1 MNKINQR
8 RARQALKEMQAKL
21 AQRPKL
27 NTVSGGC
34 KRVVISLPAR
44 LAGQW
49 PGLRRTGRVLVS
61 GIWPEAFCGAALIRP
76 IGVVDRSDGQPNGA
90 FRSLR
95 N

>member
-1 MNKINQR
+1 
-8 RARQALKEMQAKL
+8 
-21 AQRPKL
+21 
-27 NTVSGGC
+27 
-34 KRVVISLPAR
+34 